1 MRSRS
6 IRFRLTLWYAAALTL
21 GLGVFGGLIWLSL
34 RQRLIVELDRDLA
47 GRSARFEQYFRG
59 ESVEAQGDQLR
70 DELDEFCQALPPAS
84 YVDLRGSDGFQF
96 HYPASAA
103 SPSAA
108 PQARTGPARP
118 PETSGTRDQPAESG
132 SVVPASSLEAGA
144 GPARSPK
151 PSGTRDQP
159 TEPGSVVRASPLETR
174 EPMLQ
179 RRMLERRFA
188 AGGQE
193 FDLEVGA
200 PMENVV
206 HTLQLLRL
214 LLWSLLPVVIVL
226 ACAGGAWLSGRAL
239 KPIQDLT
246 AAASAIGI
254 ENLSERLPAPATGD
268 ELARLTEVLNSML
281 ARLEAALKRLS
292 QFAADASHELRTPLA
307 VIRTTAELALRRSR
321 TPESYRESLAEIAV
335 ETERMTQLIEDLL
348 TLARGGTEAVEMPR
362 TSLDL
367 RALVREVC
375 TELHSLA
382 ESRQVRIDAVGA
394 ESGQGPA
401 IVSGNRPAL
410 RRLFVILLDNALKY
424 SPAGAEVRLRLSQEG
439 GRVAVSI
446 EDSGAGISAT
456 DLPHIFE
463 RFYRAGAGSDKESRS
478 QEGHGLGLALA
489 DHIARAHGAT
499 IEVRSTEGA
508 SSVFRVS
515 LAAAASANLQIAAIS

>member
-1 MRSRS
+1 MGSRS

-21 GLGVFGGLIWLSL
+21 GLGLFSGLIWLSL
-34 RQRLIVELDRDLA
+34 RQRLIAELDRDLA
-47 GRSARFEQYFRG
+47 GRSSRFEQYFRG
-59 ESVEAQGDQLR
+59 ESLEVQGDQLR

-84 YVDLRGSDGFQF
+84 SVDLRGSGGFQF
-96 HYPASAA
+96 HYPA
-103 SPSAA
+103 AA
-108 PQARTGPARP
+108 PLQSADLRT
-118 PETSGTRDQPAESG
+118 
-132 SVVPASSLEAGA
+132 
-144 GPARSPK
+144 
-151 PSGTRDQP
+151 
-159 TEPGSVVRASPLETR
+159 
-174 EPMLQ
+174 LQ
-179 RRMLERRFA
+179 RRFA

-214 LLWSLLPVVIVL
+214 LLWSLSPVVILL

-268 ELARLTEVLNSML
+268 ELARLTEVLNGML
-281 ARLEAALKRLS
+281 ARLEGALKRLS

-321 TPESYRESLAEIAV
+321 TPESYRESLSEIAV

-348 TLARGGTEAVEMPR
+348 ALARGDTEAVEMPR
-362 TSLDL
+362 TPLDL

-375 TELHSLA
+375 AELHSLA
-382 ESRQVRIDAVGA
+382 ESRQIRIVAQSIEAQASGA
-394 ESGQGPA
+394 EPGLSPA

-424 SPAGAEVRLRLSQEG
+424 SPPGAEVRLRLSQEG

-463 RFYRAGAGSDKESRS
+463 RFYRAGEGT
-478 QEGHGLGLALA
+478 EGHGLGLALA
-489 DHIARAHGAT
+489 DHIARAHGAA

-515 LAAAASANLQIAAIS
+515 FAAASANLQIAAIS